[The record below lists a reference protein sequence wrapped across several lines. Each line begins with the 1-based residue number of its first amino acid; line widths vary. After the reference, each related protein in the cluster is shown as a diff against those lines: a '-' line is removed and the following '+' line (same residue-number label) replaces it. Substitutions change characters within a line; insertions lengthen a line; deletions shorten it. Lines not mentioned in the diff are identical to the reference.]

1 MICNDEAI
9 AWSAVAQGWRQL
21 WGDFDRLG
29 VALQWHDFRTE
40 RAFDWGRSFRP
51 RSLEF
56 CLNVGGR
63 GAVGDRADY
72 VPGSAGYYAVA
83 DEPLEASRQAR
94 DHHQFVTVEFSNRH
108 LQQQLADCEA
118 DLDPQLRAAI
128 FSEQGTL
135 GCLSGA
141 ADAAG
146 TTPAG
151 GEPAGAAGFESGPEP
166 VVSEQGARADVAFSF
181 YA

>member
-40 RAFDWGRSFRP
+40 RALDWGRSFRP

-72 VPGSAGYYAVA
+72 IPGSAGDYAVA
-83 DEPLEASRQAR
+83 DEPLRASRQAR

-108 LQQQLADCEA
+108 LQEQLADCEA
-118 DLDPQLRAAI
+118 DLDPQLRGAI
-128 FSEQGTL
+128 FPEKERSIVSSARPMTPDQQQVVTSL
-135 GCLSGA
+135 LHPPVAKA
-141 ADAAG
+141 AQSLWYQSKAL
-146 TTPAG
+146 
-151 GEPAGAAGFESGPEP
+151 EL
-166 VVSEQGARADVAFSF
+166 
-181 YA
+181 